1 MTLTTNNVATPAAS
15 PVLGRTKAMPPQ
27 ETGNTDTPSL
37 YHRCANGKMVK
48 IEVSRDEHA
57 SNFGWAAGTFLRGG
71 YNPADA
77 AAMDTLMQAGRRDVG
92 NFNGD
97 MDRADL
103 RTGDVLVFRDS
114 HGNVERAACYEGKGV
129 FSHAG
134 VDGIP
139 HFETRA
145 DFAASHADALKHGA
159 TIMRE
164 TNPYRH
170 RALAESVRPLV
181 DELHGMD
188 SSSRRMSSWPP
199 KLTHAVEGCVFD
211 HFGNYSAHA
220 HYDKTTPPGDDILLP
235 KEEFMAQLRKD
246 VANMN
251 DEERPD
257 LEDVEKH
264 ADEIYATSKVQRRL
278 SWTRSRFDEL
288 RKEYA
293 KDETLPPR
301 EINARVNSDARY
313 LDYVRRGGV
322 ANCQEASA
330 VLSSRLREAG
340 GDVGVEVI
348 SQKVQDGTDH
358 VYVAIGRD
366 AGTDIRTPWNW
377 NSDVVIV
384 DGWYGRI
391 GSVGEMFPP
400 SSTVST
406 LSSDA
411 PGLRA

>member
-1 MTLTTNNVATPAAS
+1 MTLTTNNVATPTTS
-15 PVLGRTKAMPPQ
+15 PVLSRTKAMPPQ
-27 ETGNTDTPSL
+27 ETGNTDTPSV
-37 YHRCANGKMVK
+37 YYRCANGKMVE
-48 IEVSRDEHA
+48 IEVSRDESA
-57 SNFGWAAGTFLRGG
+57 SGFGWAAGTFLRGG

-77 AAMDTLMQAGRRDVG
+77 ASMDTLMQAGRRDVG
-92 NFNGD
+92 SFNGD
-97 MDRADL
+97 MARADL
-103 RTGDVLVFRDS
+103 RTGDVLVFRNS
-114 HGNVERAACYEGKGV
+114 HGNIERVACYEGKGV
-129 FSHAG
+129 FSYVGA
-134 VDGIP
+134 DGIP
-139 HFETRA
+139 RFETHA
-145 DFAASHADALKHGA
+145 DFSISHADALKHGA

-188 SSSRRMSSWPP
+188 SSSRRMSSWPA
-199 KLTHAVEGCVFD
+199 KLSHAVEGCVFD

-220 HYDKTTPPGDDILLP
+220 HYDKTTPPSGDILLP

-251 DEERPD
+251 DEDRPH

-278 SWTRSRFDEL
+278 SWTRARLDEL
-288 RKEYA
+288 RKEYG
-293 KDETLPPR
+293 KDKTLPPR
-301 EINARVNSDARY
+301 EISARVNSDARY

-330 VLSSRLREAG
+330 VLSARLREIA

-348 SQKVQDGTDH
+348 SQKVQDGVDH

-366 AGTDIRTPWNW
+366 SGTDIRDPWNW
-377 NSDVVIV
+377 NSDAVVV
-384 DGWYGRI
+384 DGWRGWT

-400 SSTVST
+400 SRTVST